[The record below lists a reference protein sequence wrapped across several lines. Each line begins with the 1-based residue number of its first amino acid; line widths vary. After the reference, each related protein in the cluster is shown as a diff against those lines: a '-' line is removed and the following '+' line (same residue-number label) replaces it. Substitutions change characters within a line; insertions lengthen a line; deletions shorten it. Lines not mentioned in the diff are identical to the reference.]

1 MTSARANASVIIPC
15 YRCSETIGR
24 ALVSV
29 AAQTLLPK
37 EVILI
42 EDASPDNG
50 LTLKTLNEQ
59 VIKYVDFFE
68 IKIIVSNE
76 NVGAASARNLGWLAA
91 TQPYIAFLDADD
103 AWHPK
108 KIEIQYKFMQENPQV
123 VLCGHEAKVIVDDA
137 QPDWPLHDLD
147 FKYISKNRL
156 LISNP
161 FVTPS
166 VMIRKDIKFRF
177 DPTKRYMEDH
187 LLWLQIICD
196 NHKIAK
202 LNLALV
208 AMYKQAY
215 GSSGLSSHLWAME
228 KSDLD
233 NYWLLYKARKINF
246 IWVNVLSFYSLIKYL
261 RRLIVIVLRRITF
274 VRQ

>member
-1 MTSARANASVIIPC
+1 MADKIPVSVIIPC
-15 YRCSETIGR
+15 FCCASTIKR
-24 ALVSV
+24 AVGSV
-29 AAQTLLPK
+29 AKQTHKPA
-37 EVILI
+37 EVILV
-42 EDASPDNG
+42 EDASSDN
-50 LTLKTLNEQ
+50 TLEVLQEIANEYLGWVKVVHLPRNQ
-59 VIKYVDFFE
+59 
-68 IKIIVSNE
+68 
-76 NVGAASARNLGWLAA
+76 GAAYARNTGWHVAS
-91 TQPYIAFLDADD
+91 QPFIAWLDADD

-108 KIEIQYKFMQENPQV
+108 KIEIQYKFMLENPQV
-123 VLCGHEAKVIVDDA
+123 ILCGHEAKVIVDDI
-137 QPDWPLHDLD
+137 QPDWQLHDLD

-177 DPTKRYMEDH
+177 DPNKRYMEDH

-196 NHKIAK
+196 HHKIAK

-233 NYWLLYKARKINF
+233 NYWILYKARKIDF
-246 IWVNVLSFYSLIKYL
+246 ISVNILSFYSLIKYL
-261 RRLIVIVLRRITF
+261 RRLIVIVLRRINF